1 MNNDINIDPLDVAVD
16 RIVRAVEALF
26 PVPGTPAQARELV
39 ANENAFAA
47 RMAPDIIRCVACRK
61 LSPIGTVFGAPSD
74 KCPPCARKAEDDERK
89 AELWADA
96 LIDERKRPNYESQE
110 DRDAEREYRQ
120 MRMGG
125 RF

>member
-1 MNNDINIDPLDVAVD
+1 MQTNGIHPGDVRLASA
-16 RIVRAVEALF
+16 ISAGA
-26 PVPGTPAQARELV
+26 PIAGTPAQARELV

-47 RMAPDIIRCVACRK
+47 RMAPDIIRCVSCRR

-96 LIDERKRPNYESQE
+96 LIDERKRPDYESQE

>member
-1 MNNDINIDPLDVAVD
+1 MQTNGIHPGDVRLASAIAAGVP
-16 RIVRAVEALF
+16 IAGTVE
-26 PVPGTPAQARELV
+26 QARELV

-47 RMAPDIIRCVACRK
+47 RMAPDIIRCVSCRK
-61 LSPIGTVFGAPSD
+61 LSPIGTVFGTPSD

-96 LIDERKRPNYESQE
+96 LIDERKRPDYESQE